1 MAEHI
6 VELITADNR
15 RFEDLMR
22 TLRDRTADRA
32 GALAELSALLVAH
45 AEAEEHEAYPSLE
58 AHDAADD
65 EEVEHGER
73 EHSAINAALL
83 LVLETDD
90 VDSEEFE
97 ERLHELSEL
106 LAHHLDEEERDLL
119 NGAREE
125 LTPEQAAEIGRR
137 FADARQRLLDGD
149 CGSVAHVR
157 SVQTEAGLGKLELPH
172 LAVLA
177 AAQDVAGRSTMTK
190 DELVGALATA

>member
-1 MAEHI
+1 MADHI
-6 VELITADNR
+6 VELITADHR

-22 TLRDRTADRA
+22 TVRDRTADRA
-32 GALAELSALLVAH
+32 GALAELAALLVAH
-45 AEAEEHEAYPSLE
+45 AEAEEHEAYPALE
-58 AHDAADD
+58 ANDAADD

-97 ERLHELSEL
+97 DRLHELSEL

-119 NGAREE
+119 NGARQE
-125 LTPEQAAEIGRR
+125 LTAEQAADIGRR
-137 FADARQRLLDGD
+137 FADVRRRLLDAD
-149 CGSVAHVR
+149 CGAIGHVR
-157 SVQTEAGLGKLELPH
+157 SIQTEAGLAKLQLGH

-190 DELVGALATA
+190 DELVGALASH